1 MKFHKL
7 LVFMMVFSLA
17 VISSPTFAQDDDDD
31 DDGEMVEEEM
41 DEEMWQAQM
50 DEYTAGKQI

>member
-17 VISSPTFAQDDDDD
+17 VFAKSAFAQDDDDD
-31 DDGEMVEEEM
+31 DPSSSGPPPHKER
-41 DEEMWQAQM
+41 
-50 DEYTAGKQI
+50 